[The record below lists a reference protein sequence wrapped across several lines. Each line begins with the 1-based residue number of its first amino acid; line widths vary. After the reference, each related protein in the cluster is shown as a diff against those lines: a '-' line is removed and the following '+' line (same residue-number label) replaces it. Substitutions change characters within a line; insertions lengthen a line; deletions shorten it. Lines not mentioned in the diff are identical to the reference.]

1 MKLWQKIYLVV
12 LTVAVL
18 FSNIGIYAVFQLT
31 YQKGI
36 DTEQRRSEV
45 DYGILCRSVQQKM
58 QAMERQKRLTEDA
71 AADLMAICES
81 DYKKRNLTIKL
92 WKNKKQIY
100 PKGSGEIPYAVEEGH
115 ARIEISGKKQQKNL
129 IAAGELT
136 GLSDSYLLYIEYPLE
151 ELNTTWGQ
159 LNRIYIFISLGI
171 SVVLTI
177 VLSVFLA
184 FLLRPLKTLTEQ
196 VTDIRQGNYE
206 SRVQIGGRDELA
218 GLGENINVMA
228 ETIADNINRLN
239 EDNRKKEQL
248 VDNLAH
254 EMKSPLTSIYGFAE
268 YLMKGRIEPEEAIEC
283 YSFIMEESQRMKDM
297 CYALM
302 DLSEMRHKEIEFEKF
317 FADSFVRQMREMT
330 DRRQS
335 SLTGQ
340 DDVVIDWDCKNVLG
354 AKLYGNAELLGM
366 LVWNLISNAIH
377 ACRQRDRENL
387 SSLTGPDV
395 MVSMEKL
402 SDNGHTFSIRVK
414 DRGIGMPEE
423 ETLHITEPFYRVD
436 KGRSRERGGN
446 GLGLALC
453 QQIVLLHQGRMV
465 VQSEKGCGTEI
476 TVFLWENEM

>member
-1 MKLWQKIYLVV
+1 MKLWQKIYLAV
-12 LTVAVL
+12 LAVAVL
-18 FSNIGIYAVFQLT
+18 FSNVGIYAVFQMT

-36 DTEQRRSEV
+36 ETEQRRSEV

-58 QAMERQKRLTEDA
+58 QAMERQERLTEEA
-71 AADLMAICES
+71 AADLMGICEN
-81 DYKKRNLTIKL
+81 DYKKRNLKIKL

-100 PKGSGEIPYAVEEGH
+100 PESGGEIPYAVEEGH
-115 ARIEISGKKQQKNL
+115 ARIEIGGKKQQKKL
-129 IAAGELT
+129 MAAGELT

-171 SVVLTI
+171 STVLA
-177 VLSVFLA
+177 VLLSLFLS
-184 FLLRPLKTLTEQ
+184 FLLRPLKILTEQ
-196 VTDIRQGNYE
+196 VSDIRQGNYE
-206 SRVQIGGRDELA
+206 SRVRIGGRDELA

-268 YLMKGRIEPEEAIEC
+268 YLLKGRIEPEEALEC

-302 DLSEMRHKEIEFEKF
+302 DLSEMRHKEIEFENF
-317 FADSFVRQMREMT
+317 SADSFVHQMREMAY
-330 DRRQS
+330 RRQS
-335 SLTGQ
+335 AMAGQ
-340 DDVVIDWDCKNVLG
+340 ECVEVAWDCKSVAG
-354 AKLYGNAELLGM
+354 AELYGNPELLGM
-366 LVWNLISNAIH
+366 LVWNLVSNAIH
-377 ACRQRDRENL
+377 ACRQIDGENL
-387 SSLTGPDV
+387 LSQIGPEV
-395 MVSMEKL
+395 TVCMEKSGEGNAFTL
-402 SDNGHTFSIRVK
+402 RIK
-414 DRGIGMPEE
+414 DTGIGMPKEE
-423 ETLHITEPFYRVD
+423 IAHITEPFYRVD

-453 QQIVLLHQGRMV
+453 QQIVLLHHGRMA
-465 VQSEKGCGTEI
+465 VQSEPGDGTEV
-476 TVFLWENEM
+476 TVFLWEK

>member
-31 YQKGI
+31 YQKEI

-58 QAMERQKRLTEDA
+58 QAMERQERLTEEA
-71 AADLMAICES
+71 AADLMVICEN
-81 DYKKRNLTIKL
+81 DYKKRNLKIKL
-92 WKNKKQIY
+92 WKNKVQIY
-100 PKGSGEIPYAVEEGH
+100 PDSGEEIPYIVEEGQ
-115 ARIEISGKKQQKNL
+115 AGIEISGKKQQKKL

-177 VLSVFLA
+177 VLSLFLS
-184 FLLRPLKTLTEQ
+184 FLLRPLKKLTEQ
-196 VTDIRQGNYE
+196 VSEIRQGNYE

-268 YLMKGRIEPEEAIEC
+268 YLMKGRIEPEEALEC

-302 DLSEMRHKEIEFEKF
+302 DLSEIRHNEIAFE
-317 FADSFVRQMREMT
+317 SFSAGSFIRQMRETT

-340 DDVVIDWDCKNVLG
+340 DAVKIVWDCKNAAG
-354 AKLYGNAELLGM
+354 TELYGNAELLGM
-366 LVWNLISNAIH
+366 LVWNLVSNAIH

-387 SSLTGPDV
+387 SSLSESEIRV
-395 MVSMEKL
+395 YMEKL
-402 SDNGHTFSIRVK
+402 PDICHAFLIRVT
-414 DRGIGMPEE
+414 DTGIGMPEE
-423 ETLHITEPFYRVD
+423 EIAHITEPFYRVD

-453 QQIVLLHQGRMV
+453 QQIVLLHQGRIV
-465 VQSEKGCGTEI
+465 VQSQAGCGTEI
-476 TVFLWENEM
+476 TVYLWESEV